1 MGREKIVWA
10 SLFLLALIFW
20 MILAG
25 FFSPQHVTCK
35 HIPKYDWYKDDYSY
49 VCGYNGK
56 YIVYHSDP
64 MVYEIHQEDISS
76 QIGR

>member
-35 HIPKYDWYKDDYSY
+35 HIPKYDWYAEDESF
-49 VCGYNGK
+49 VCGYNGRFE
-56 YIVYHSDP
+56 VHHFDRGTHEEF
-64 MVYEIHQEDISS
+64 VEDISS